1 MHGELLK
8 VRSSIDENIILNWN
22 KELVLGDL
30 CLKGSQLRPHIVWF
44 GESVP
49 MLEKAIEITQEADV
63 LVVVGTSLQVYPA
76 ASLIDFIKP
85 NTRIYFIDPQPAI
98 LERNFSNLTIIKE
111 VASVGTS
118 QLLSLLVD

>member
-1 MHGELLK
+1 
-8 VRSSIDENIILNWN
+8 
-22 KELVLGDL
+22 
-30 CLKGSQLRPHIVWF
+30 
-44 GESVP
+44 
-49 MLEKAIEITQEADV
+49 